1 MIGKRGAML
10 KKIGTQAR
18 MDMETLFGA
27 RVYLELFV
35 KVRKEWTSSDKMLQ
49 EFGLLKQ

>member
-1 MIGKRGAML
+1 
-10 KKIGTQAR
+10 
-18 MDMETLFGA
+18 MDMENLFGA

-35 KVRKEWTSSDKMLQ
+35 KVRKEWTTSDKMLQ